1 MIHFHYEIQLKNFV
15 HDVIKYR
22 IYIDI
27 NIKLFTFFLFLIKI
41 FERVLAQIAPVVREE
56 QLFCVNFFNFL
67 EEETIS
73 GDVSYFALLIC

>member
-1 MIHFHYEIQLKNFV
+1 
-15 HDVIKYR
+15 
-22 IYIDI
+22 
-27 NIKLFTFFLFLIKI
+27 LFLIKI